1 MKNNDSTSLSYL
13 KKYQSFIEFNYQFF
27 QEYALKWLFFL
38 VWSTHYTKNGEIQGG
53 AGGGKEK
60 FNRRVFK
67 E

>member
-38 VWSTHYTKNGEIQGG
+38 CDPPITQENGEIQGG
-53 AGGGKEK
+53 GGGGERKIQPT
-60 FNRRVFK
+60 RV
-67 E
+67 